1 VNEMNIWDIVTGFL
15 IGIATGVVVD
25 IIVRLL
31 PIGENLRYT
40 LLFNWRKFTKWVH
53 NVPIKVKYVNKTQ
66 NLESR
71 KMDVET
77 LVKNVEEVL
86 YHNDF
91 TLSGKLGN
99 SVVATR
105 LYGKSEIKV
114 TLSPSYVTVPEE
126 GDSETLIVS
135 QIQGE
140 YEITNCRYKDFTGNL
155 IELLQ
160 VSFDLQ
166 KSMRDIAGDWFQD
179 SLTCEIS
186 KLYEYTGVFSQL
198 KLSSLSGKM
207 AGKYSVTL
215 SEKQMTVYGK
225 LEQTLISMV
234 KDVIAFYY

>member
-1 VNEMNIWDIVTGFL
+1 MNIWDIITGFL
-15 IGIATGVVVD
+15 IGIATSVVVD

-40 LLFNWRKFTKWVH
+40 LMFNWRKFTKWAR
-53 NVPIKVKYVNKTQ
+53 NVPINVKYVNKTE

-71 KMDVET
+71 NINIET
-77 LVKNVEEVL
+77 LMKNVEKVL
-86 YHNDF
+86 GLNDF

-99 SVVATR
+99 SIIATR
-105 LYGKSEIKV
+105 LYGKSEIKL

-126 GDSETLIVS
+126 DSETLVVS
-135 QIQGE
+135 DIQGE
-140 YEITNCRYKDFTGNL
+140 YEITNCRYKEFTGHL

-166 KSMRDIAGDWFQD
+166 KSMREIVGDWSQD

-186 KLYEYTGVFSQL
+186 RLYEYTGVFSEL

-207 AGKYSVTL
+207 AGKYSLTL

-225 LEQTLISMV
+225 LEQALISMV